1 MKESVAIAKE
11 ANTKKESSPTRNDNS
26 IQSLRDEHERQL
38 GSLRDVV
45 GDIRRDGGTP
55 SVESIAT
62 ELSSMHT
69 AQRASVLL
77 ALQRTH
83 GNRYVQRVVTGI
95 QAKLKIGQP
104 GDVYEQEA
112 DRMADEVMRMPDPQV
127 QQQPEEEEEK
137 KKEELIRT
145 KHLSEQI
152 TPLVQRQVEEE
163 EEKEEEEEEII
174 QTKEVSSKPSEVTPD
189 LESRIQA
196 LRGSGQ
202 PLPES
207 MRAFFEPRFGYDFSQ
222 VRIHADGWAAATARA
237 VNAQAFTSGRD
248 IVFGA
253 GQYAPMTSE
262 GRQLL
267 AHELTHTIQQGA
279 VGLHERQTVNQPE
292 DFDEQRTDTFAQD
305 IAKPSEIIPLR
316 GARVFRLQ
324 RQASRS
330 NNNTKQDA
338 LEAGKDDGVGLVEA
352 HRALVQQ
359 IGEEQFRLLKRGMF
373 IRQGEEEAESVA
385 SQVVSGG
392 QAPTIARIWSA
403 QSVQMAGPAVVLG
416 AAAAAVVGCALGFYV
431 YALDHYTNK
440 NDKWLH
446 CYTSC
451 KIATYCGGPLVV
463 GPVVALLLGA
473 AKEAGDWICDVLGGP
488 CGAEWEDFTADVDG
502 VGCSYRLFTSCVS
515 CCDNARP

>member
-1 MKESVAIAKE
+1 MSGTVAVAKE
-11 ANTKKESSPTRNDNS
+11 ADRKQEFSPTNT
-26 IQSLRDEHERQL
+26 IIHHVRDEPEMQL
-38 GSLRDVV
+38 GSLGSVI
-45 GDIRRDGGTP
+45 GNIRSNGGTP

-62 ELSSMHT
+62 QLSGIHT
-69 AQRASVLL
+69 GERAPALL
-77 ALQRTH
+77 ALQQTH
-83 GNRYVQRVVTGI
+83 GNRYVQRVVFGI

-112 DRMADEVMRMPDPQV
+112 DRVADAVMRMPEPQLRR
-127 QQQPEEEEEK
+127 QPEEEED
-137 KKEELIRT
+137 LIQT
-145 KHLSEQI
+145 KPLVNQI
-152 TPLVQRQVEEE
+152 TPFVQRQVEEGGE
-163 EEKEEEEEEII
+163 ILQTEKRGG
-174 QTKEVSSKPSEVTPD
+174 TTPEVTRN
-189 LESRIQA
+189 LESSINA
-196 LRGSGQ
+196 LKGGGQ
-202 PLPES
+202 PLAES
-207 MRAFFEPRFGYDFSQ
+207 TRNFFEPRFGYNFSD
-222 VRIHADGWAAATARA
+222 VRVHTDAKAGESAQA
-237 VNAQAFTSGRD
+237 VNALAYTVGRD

-262 GRQLL
+262 GQQLL

-292 DFDEQRTDTFAQD
+292 NFDEQRTDTFAQD
-305 IAKPSEIIPLR
+305 IAKPAEIIQLR
-316 GARVFRLQ
+316 GALVVRPQ
-324 RQASRS
+324 RRASRS

-338 LEAGKDDGVGLVEA
+338 LEAGKDDGVGMVEA

-359 IGEEQFRLLKRGMF
+359 IGEEPFRLLKRGMF
-373 IRQGEEEAESVA
+373 IRQGEEEAERVA
-385 SQVVSGG
+385 SQVVSAG
-392 QAPTIARIWSA
+392 QAPTIARMGSA

-416 AAAAAVVGCALGFYV
+416 AAAAAVVGCALGFYF

-473 AKEAGDWICDVLGGP
+473 AKEAGDWICDVSGGP
-488 CGAEWEDFTADVDG
+488 CGAEWEDFTADVEG

>member
-11 ANTKKESSPTRNDNS
+11 ADRKKDISSTRSGNS
-26 IQSLRDEHERQL
+26 IHRVRNEPERQL
-38 GSLRDVV
+38 GSLRGVL
-45 GDIRRDGGTP
+45 GNITRDGGTP
-55 SVESIAT
+55 SANSIAT

-83 GNRYVQRVVTGI
+83 GNRYVQRVVAGI
-95 QAKLKIGQP
+95 QAKLKVGHP
-104 GDVYEQEA
+104 GDIYEQEA
-112 DRMADEVMRMPDPQV
+112 DRVADAVMRMPEPEV
-127 QQQPEEEEEK
+127 QRQPEEEE
-137 KKEELIRT
+137 KKEEELIQT
-145 KHLSEQI
+145 KLIADQI
-152 TPLVQRQVEEE
+152 TSLVRRRVEKE

-174 QTKEVSSKPSEVTPD
+174 QTKEVSSKPSKITPN

-196 LRGSGQ
+196 LRGSGH

-207 MRAFFEPRFGYDFSQ
+207 MRAFFEPRFGYDFSR

-292 DFDEQRTDTFAQD
+292 NFDEQRTDTFAQD
-305 IAKPSEIIPLR
+305 IAKPAEIIQLR
-316 GARVFRLQ
+316 GALVVRLQ

-330 NNNTKQDA
+330 NNNKKQDA

-352 HRALVQQ
+352 RRALVQQ
-359 IGEEQFRLLKRGMF
+359 IGEEHFRLLKRGMF
-373 IRQGEEEAESVA
+373 IRQGEEEAERVA

-392 QAPTIARIWSA
+392 QAPTIARMGSA

-416 AAAAAVVGCALGFYV
+416 AAAAAVVGCALGFYF